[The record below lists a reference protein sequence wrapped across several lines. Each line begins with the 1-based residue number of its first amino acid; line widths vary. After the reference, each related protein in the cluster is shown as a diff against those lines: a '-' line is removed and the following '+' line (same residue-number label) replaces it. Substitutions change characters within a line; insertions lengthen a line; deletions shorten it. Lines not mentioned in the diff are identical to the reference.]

1 MNKTHRFLLISF
13 TLLILI
19 IQSPE
24 LMAQRSLSAS
34 IQFSPVNG
42 NEQNIPTDTIAMQHK
57 AIDDIIAH
65 GFNTIW
71 LRNFS
76 GVKAKDVIHY
86 AQTKGMKVDFMTNGF
101 ELFNRYDTASVSV
114 YSPKYVAAVKKQMDS
129 GLAQLK
135 EINQLY
141 TVFPFQDEPFH
152 GGPKSFD
159 YSEDAKTEF
168 FKQYKYAMPDSLAS
182 VKNDPKKWV
191 DLLNFQSNTFRD
203 GWFKVYNITKKFDP
217 RAKIAMTHDSHN
229 SFGAGVKSNSQIA
242 IDDVFYWG
250 GSFADVFVYDI
261 YPYHTFDYRYGELGK
276 LPKPR
281 ISQMH
286 YAISQ
291 LRNVTTAYN
300 KELGFWVGTYNEA
313 WFTRFR
319 GEERQKQYWSETEL
333 AYTAIAQGS
342 NYIISPS
349 NFTGTNI
356 PMEETH
362 WKDYGN
368 SMALIQ
374 KAGPG
379 LLAAPKVK
387 ANACFL
393 FPRSQ
398 YLLLQEEYFN
408 VGLSFE
414 LFLRSFGELDILHED
429 QVTDDQLN
437 GYKILML
444 GDVKLLPEKV
454 MNRIESFVRKGG
466 IVISDC
472 SPQLN
477 AYKQASNRM
486 NALFGV
492 SKAETNR
499 IVQEGQW
506 VPFTMLPPKMS
517 FPPESNQ
524 INPAI
529 KTDAIDGNGFGNSF
543 QFKVISPRAAEI
555 TDGKQ
560 MLVMKSGLPAVIRKN
575 LGKGKTYLFGFS
587 LQDTYFQTFKDSSE
601 TARTQLYNL
610 IKAVLADAKVSSHIN
625 SSNPDI
631 EASIRANKKEGYIFI
646 INHESNTEETFVKIG
661 GLAFQPEQ
669 IVDIESGKLVS
680 FTQKTGTVEFMINAP
695 FGTTRLLKVLPAKS
709 RAGK

>member
-1 MNKTHRFLLISF
+1 MLTKTAVVIAQQSF
-13 TLLILI
+13 P
-19 IQSPE
+19 S
-24 LMAQRSLSAS
+24 S
-34 IQFSPVNG
+34 IQFLPKNG
-42 NEQNIPTDTIAMQHK
+42 REQTVSTDTITMQHK
-57 AIDDIIAH
+57 AVDDMIAH

-71 LRNFS
+71 VRNFS
-76 GVKAKDVIHY
+76 GAKAKDVIHY
-86 AQTKGMKVDFMTNGF
+86 AQSKGMKVDFMTNGF

-114 YSPKYVAAVKKQMDS
+114 YSPKYAAAVKKQMDS

-159 YSEDAKTEF
+159 YSVYAQAEF
-168 FKQYKYAMPDSLAS
+168 LKRYQYPMPDSLET
-182 VKNDPKKWV
+182 VKNDPKKWI

-229 SFGAGVKSNSQIA
+229 SFGAGVKSNSKIA

-291 LRNVTTAYN
+291 LRNVTTTYK

-319 GEERQKQYWSETEL
+319 GEERQKQYWAESEL

-342 NYIISPS
+342 NYLISPS
-349 NFTGTNI
+349 NFTDTNI
-356 PMEETH
+356 PMEESH
-362 WKDYGN
+362 WKDYGK
-368 SMALIQ
+368 SMTVIQ

-379 LLAAPKVK
+379 LLTAPKVK

-393 FPRSQ
+393 FPRTQ

-429 QVTDDQLN
+429 QVTDDELN
-437 GYKILML
+437 DYKILVL
-444 GDVKLLPEKV
+444 GDVKLLPQKV
-454 MNRIESFVRKGG
+454 ADRIESFVRKGG
-466 IVISDC
+466 IVIADC
-472 SPQLN
+472 LPQMDV
-477 AYKQASNRM
+477 YKQPLNSM
-486 NALFGV
+486 KKLFGV
-492 SKAETNR
+492 SKAETKR
-499 IVQEGQW
+499 VVQEGQW

-517 FPPESNQ
+517 FPPDEGQ
-524 INPAI
+524 VNPPVR
-529 KTDAIDGNGFGNSF
+529 TDAIDANGFGNAY
-543 QFKVISPRAAEI
+543 QFKVISPHAMEI
-555 TDGKQ
+555 TDAKV
-560 MLVMKSGLPAVIRKN
+560 LLAMKSGLPAVISKD
-575 LGKGKTYLFGFS
+575 LGKGKSYLFGFS
-587 LQDTYFQTFKDSSE
+587 LQDTYFQTYKDSSE
-601 TARTQLYNL
+601 TSREQLRSL
-610 IKAVLADAKVSSHIN
+610 LTKVLADAQVPSHIH

-631 EASIRANKKEGYIFI
+631 EATIRANKKEGYIFI
-646 INHESNTEETFVKIG
+646 INHESNTAETRVQIA
-661 GLAFQPEQ
+661 GLEFQPAE
-669 IVDIESGKLVS
+669 IVDVENETPVS
-680 FTQKTGTVEFMINAP
+680 FTQKNGTTEFIITAP
-695 FGTTRLLKVLPAKS
+695 FGTTRLLKVLPGKS
-709 RAGK
+709 RIGK